1 MATNLVIIEAPG
13 KTKSLG
19 NLLWQAGIRDNEVLA
34 TVGHLGTNPEGFRPL
49 AIDASYRE
57 TAYRL
62 KPDKEALAA
71 KITRAANDAM
81 AIYLATDDD
90 QEGDVIA
97 RDVLRFCIDEGDR
110 GKVKRVRLKA
120 LAPSEIRE
128 VFRKAEPFDDLSA
141 ARGDARR
148 VMDRLIGSL
157 SSEVAAVGR
166 VQGSLLLQLAQQT
179 PVTGVATYL
188 LPAADEKGDFVARVP
203 LFGAAPPATPVRLD
217 DFMAEVG
224 RSDLGVLAA
233 QAMNHD
239 EIVLAASLASG
250 AGVRDVSRAMQGLYE
265 KGQMTY
271 PRSRAHA
278 ITPEASRRVLAVAR
292 ANGAGFNPALFK
304 AVRTVEGEHAH
315 EAPNPLILDVPL
327 NGDPLVM
334 DLEQHVLLVIARH
347 LVECGIQAQSEAP
360 RLMDLAKLP
369 PELSGLPWHR
379 VVPLGERLWEAP
391 PIEAGVARWTL
402 EQSLLHFMSRNG
414 LGRSSTI
421 IEHVNKFLSRGLITE
436 SFDLTEKGQQWS
448 HHIGDLF
455 GHRNISKMIED
466 YIDDHRKSPSLMVE
480 DMIELCGLSAVG
492 SAVQQQQG
500 LEHDDERETDALS
513 THDLA

>member
-19 NLLWQAGIRDNEVLA
+19 SLLWQAGIRDNEVLA
-34 TVGHLGTNPEGFRPL
+34 TVGHLGTNPDSFTPL
-49 AIDASYRE
+49 AIDRSYRE

-62 KPDKEALAA
+62 KPEKEALAA
-71 KITRAANDAM
+71 KIARAANASVN
-81 AIYLATDDD
+81 IYLATDDD

-97 RDVLRFCIDEGDR
+97 RDVLRFCIDEGDK

-148 VMDRLIGSL
+148 IMDRLIGSL
-157 SSEVAAVGR
+157 SSEIAAVGR
-166 VQGSLLLQLAQQT
+166 VQGSLLLQLAQQS

-188 LPAADEKGDFVARVP
+188 LPAADDRGDFIARVP
-203 LFGAAPPATPVRLD
+203 LYSADPAVEPIRFD
-217 DFMAEVG
+217 DIVAEVG
-224 RSDLGVLAA
+224 RSGLGVMAS
-233 QAMNHD
+233 QAMNFD
-239 EIVLAASLASG
+239 DIVLATSLTSG
-250 AGVRDVSRAMQGLYE
+250 AEIRDVSRAMQSLYE

-304 AVRTVEGEHAH
+304 AVRAVEGEHAH

-327 NGDPLVM
+327 NGSPLVM
-334 DLEQHVLLVIARH
+334 DLEQQVLLVIARH
-347 LVECGIQAQSEAP
+347 LVECGIPAQAEEP
-360 RLMDLAKLP
+360 RLMDLSKLP
-369 PELSGLPWHR
+369 PELAALPWHR
-379 VVPLGERLWEAP
+379 VVPLGERLWEALP
-391 PIEAGVARWTL
+391 VEAGVERWTA
-402 EQSLLHFMSRNG
+402 EQSLLHFMSRNE
-414 LGRSSTI
+414 LGRPSTVV
-421 IEHVNKFLSRGLITE
+421 EHVDKFLSRGLVTE
-436 SFDLTEKGQQWS
+436 GFELTEKGQQWS
-448 HHIGDLF
+448 HHVGELF
-455 GHRNISKMIED
+455 GHRNISKMIEH
-466 YIDDHRKSPSLMVE
+466 YIDDNKKSPSLMVE

-500 LEHDDERETDALS
+500 LENDDETNALS
-513 THDLA
+513 PYDLA